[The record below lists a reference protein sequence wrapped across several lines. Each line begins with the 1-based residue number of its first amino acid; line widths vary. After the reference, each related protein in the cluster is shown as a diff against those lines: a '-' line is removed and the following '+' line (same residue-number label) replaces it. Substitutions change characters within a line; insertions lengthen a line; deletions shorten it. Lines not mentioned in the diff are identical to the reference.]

1 MGDDPLGAFFR
12 TARVTVTVHNE
23 EQPAG
28 YINGRPLTTLD
39 RGRIIV
45 PLGRAVMVFCAGERR
60 ITDEALAFGRMGA

>member
-1 MGDDPLGAFFR
+1 M
-12 TARVTVTVHNE
+12 HNE